1 MLEILKKS
9 PMKIKNTNMSFIL
22 GEELVPVREAQKN
35 ITKYFDKGIVRVTKN
50 GKSLGYLISDNMLSE
65 IIEEIESGNPKFI
78 AEMEAEK
85 KTKKRI
91 PLQEVLNE
99 YGM

>member
-1 MLEILKKS
+1 MLETLKKS
-9 PMKIKNTNMSFIL
+9 PMETKTKKMPFIM

-50 GKSLGYLISDNMLSE
+50 GKSLGYLIADETLAE
-65 IIEEIESGNPKFI
+65 LIEYIESSNPEFI

-91 PLQEVLNE
+91 PLQKVLGD
-99 YGM
+99 YSL

>member
-1 MLEILKKS
+1 M
-9 PMKIKNTNMSFIL
+9 PFIL

-35 ITKYFDKGIVRVTKN
+35 ITKYFSKGIVRVTKN
-50 GKSLGYLISDNMLSE
+50 GKSLGYLIADDTLSE
-65 IIEEIESGNPKFI
+65 IIENIESNSPHFI
-78 AEMEAEK
+78 AEMEADQ

-91 PLQEVLNE
+91 PLEEVLEE